1 MSVHTIEREVIK
13 MKRQKI
19 GLALIWVGAIG
30 LLLNYFSLFFS
41 NPVYKATTPE
51 TVVGTGWA
59 IGEIFNMLTAMC
71 LILGI
76 GISIIGVLLYSGKK
90 GSLFWLWG
98 LVPLIVFPTFSV
110 FWQPSYIPV
119 VFGIGGGIITF
130 AYIGVLWAWAK
141 THSAY
146 DGIAKTGKHIQ
157 LLGYSFLYIT
167 AMLLC
172 LYIGQPN
179 LPGLADQPLPSGIS
193 IVIAFSVGWV
203 LLSVGHYLSGKR

>member
-1 MSVHTIEREVIK
+1 MIK
-13 MKRQKI
+13 QKV
-19 GLALIWVGAIG
+19 GLVLIWLGAIG
-30 LLLNYFSLFFS
+30 LLINYFSLWFS

-51 TVVGTGWA
+51 TLDGTVWALGGFLNMFTGTG
-59 IGEIFNMLTAMC
+59 

-90 GSLFWLWG
+90 GSFFWLWG
-98 LVPLIVFPTFSV
+98 LVPLITFPTFAII
-110 FWQPSYIPV
+110 WQPSNIPV

-193 IVIAFSVGWV
+193 IVIVFSVAWV